1 MLEKNPYYNF
11 YSVGEKIFNNKL
23 AAISY
28 WDANNHSSRIIWNY
42 YHYDNEMNKLNYT
55 IEPSESLQE
64 LYLHRAKKLREEYQ
78 YLILFYSGG
87 HDSNQILETFF
98 LNNIFV
104 DEVCIWTHSKK
115 INNPDQILSIIPD
128 CFEPEL
134 SAIPEVQYYVERYS
148 PHTKI
153 TVIENFEEVYQKYWI
168 NFNFQSNVMDKFI
181 KSSSPGILN
190 KFTPRTKDLTLLN
203 PNWQTILEKQKTCFI
218 FGKEKVRIGHD
229 KLGFYIRAYDND
241 VVDHVDIHVPLSI
254 KEQPYYVEL
263 FYNHP
268 FHVKIHLKQAYV
280 IVNSVPKIKLVDYLR
295 TGTRRNEDFIASL
308 IYQRKYKRIYSGLKY
323 NDLPYWVEKNK
334 IKSTYI
340 IDSYDANNSFFLKAN
355 NQALRNY
362 ILYNKILQR
371 IFFKDFKPLTNHQ
384 EYSYLINHYRKICI
398 NKNIYRIKMNE

>member
-153 TVIENFEEVYQKYWI
+153 TVIENFEEV
-168 NFNFQSNVMDKFI
+168 
-181 KSSSPGILN
+181 
-190 KFTPRTKDLTLLN
+190 
-203 PNWQTILEKQKTCFI
+203 
-218 FGKEKVRIGHD
+218 
-229 KLGFYIRAYDND
+229 
-241 VVDHVDIHVPLSI
+241 
-254 KEQPYYVEL
+254 
-263 FYNHP
+263 
-268 FHVKIHLKQAYV
+268 
-280 IVNSVPKIKLVDYLR
+280 
-295 TGTRRNEDFIASL
+295 
-308 IYQRKYKRIYSGLKY
+308 
-323 NDLPYWVEKNK
+323 
-334 IKSTYI
+334 
-340 IDSYDANNSFFLKAN
+340 
-355 NQALRNY
+355 
-362 ILYNKILQR
+362 
-371 IFFKDFKPLTNHQ
+371 
-384 EYSYLINHYRKICI
+384 
-398 NKNIYRIKMNE
+398 